1 MSENKDI
8 LEHEPKKAFVFD
20 LDGTLFTT
28 TAVERKEFMHPDC
41 WVEFRDSEKL
51 LIESTPLPLLS
62 LARQVKEEGHTV
74 FVLTARGNAIAGT
87 IRMLLQRYGVDVT
100 FVYCVGDKGIDIP
113 VYKAEIL
120 AGIGRRFDKTY
131 FYDNEVEN
139 FQYVSEYHGVH
150 IYDENGKRFK

>member
-1 MSENKDI
+1 MSKKPDMVED
-8 LEHEPKKAFVFD
+8 EPRKAFVFD
-20 LDGTLFTT
+20 LDGTLFET
-28 TAVERKEFMHPDC
+28 TAVERHEFAHPDC
-41 WVEFRDSEKL
+41 WVEFRDPQKL

-62 LARQVKEEGHTV
+62 LARQVKEEGHKV

-87 IRMLLQRYGVDVT
+87 VRQLLDRYGVDVT

-139 FQYVSEYHGVH
+139 FQYVNENHGVH

>member
-1 MSENKDI
+1 MSKKPDMIED
-8 LEHEPKKAFVFD
+8 EPRKAFVFD

-28 TAVERKEFMHPDC
+28 TAVERHEFAHPDC
-41 WVEFRDSEKL
+41 WVEFRDTEKL

-62 LARQVKEEGHTV
+62 LARQVEEEGHKV

-87 IRMLLQRYGVDVT
+87 IRQLLERYGVDVT
-100 FVYCVGDKGIDIP
+100 YVYCVGDKGIDIP
-113 VYKAEIL
+113 LYKAEIL

-139 FQYVSEYHGVH
+139 FEHSYGRRGIY
-150 IYDENGKRFK
+150 IYDETGKRFQ